1 MENAA
6 LLVLSVSLSA
16 GRNAISKKTGVG
28 ALGRASF
35 FLSQAVLFFA
45 ALLMLGFFGI
55 GSVSGVSRVTWIYGL
70 LYGIFLILSQW
81 MLTLA
86 LKNGSTS
93 VCSVIYALGF
103 LLPTLSG
110 VLFWHEDFSLFQGL
124 GLVSALCVILL
135 TFQKGEG
142 GSARLTFLPYIL
154 IAMLASGGLGIMQKL
169 QQAGESAHEKN
180 AFLLIAFAV
189 AFLASLIAFFC
200 CPDKKLPSPSLVIP
214 PAVTG
219 VCFGGANLC
228 NTVLAG
234 RMESAVFFPLQN
246 ISTILL
252 STLLGIVLFRE
263 RITPRIALML
273 AFGVVTV
280 LIFSL

>member
-1 MENAA
+1 MKHIFYSIP
-6 LLVLSVSLSA
+6 V
-16 GRNAISKKTGVG
+16 
-28 ALGRASF
+28 AS
-35 FLSQAVLFFA
+35 S
-45 ALLMLGFFGI
+45 
-55 GSVSGVSRVTWIYGL
+55 
-70 LYGIFLILSQW
+70 
-81 MLTLA
+81 
-86 LKNGSTS
+86 
-93 VCSVIYALGF
+93 
-103 LLPTLSG
+103 
-110 VLFWHEDFSLFQGL
+110 
-124 GLVSALCVILL
+124 
-135 TFQKGEG
+135 

-180 AFLLIAFAV
+180 AFLLSAFAV
-189 AFLASLIAFFC
+189 AFLASLIAFLC